1 MKIAV
6 VEDNML
12 LAKQIGMVLKKEGY
26 EVEIFNNG
34 NSFLA
39 NFNSSIDILLLDI
52 NLPDMEGLEL
62 LKLLR
67 EFNSDVKTIF
77 MTSYTEI
84 EYLKKAYKLE
94 CEEYIK
100 KPFEIDE
107 LLLRVKRVANS
118 IQPPTVT
125 INGCRF
131 DFANQLVYKDNNV
144 ISITAQESK
153 LLQIFIANKNRIVS
167 FEHLNNK
174 LWNGEAATNTITVAV
189 VRLKKKLGFDS
200 LENIRNVGYIF
211 HEKRE
216 MNNF

>member
-1 MKIAV
+1 MKVAV
-6 VEDNML
+6 VEDNKL
-12 LAKQIGMVLKKEGY
+12 LAKQVAMVLEKEGFD
-26 EVEIFNNG
+26 VQVFFDADT
-34 NSFLA
+34 FLA
-39 NFNSSIDILLLDI
+39 NFKPDIDILLLDI
-52 NLPDMEGLEL
+52 NLPDIEGIEVLEI
-62 LKLLR
+62 LR
-67 EFNSDVKTIF
+67 KFNSDVKTIF
-77 MTSYTEI
+77 MTSYNEI
-84 EYLKKAYKLE
+84 HYLKEAYKLG
-94 CEEYIK
+94 CEDYIK